1 MNKETKYINNENVKS
16 ILSIGDW
23 QVSEDY
29 MSGTIEWNHPSKS
42 TTILATPNW
51 EEEGLV
57 PIDMAN
63 EDGDYNKIIDVVLS
77 GSIKEQMNQY
87 EIIVESVLVNI

>member
-1 MNKETKYINNENVKS
+1 MDYINNENVKS

-23 QVSEDY
+23 SVSEDL
-29 MSGTIEWNHPSKS
+29 MSGTIEWNHPSKN

-51 EEEGLV
+51 TEEGLV
-57 PIDMAN
+57 PIDMTN
-63 EDGDYNKIIDVVLS
+63 EAGDYENIIDVVLS

-87 EIIVESVLVNI
+87 ETIVESVLSNI

>member
-1 MNKETKYINNENVKS
+1 MT
-16 ILSIGDW
+16 
-23 QVSEDY
+23 
-29 MSGTIEWNHPSKS
+29 GTIEWNHPSKT

-57 PIDMAN
+57 PIDMTN
-63 EDGDYNKIIDVVLS
+63 EDGDYENIIDVVLS

-87 EIIVESVLVNI
+87 ETIVESVLVNI

>member
-1 MNKETKYINNENVKS
+1 MDYINNENVKS

-23 QVSEDY
+23 SVSEDL
-29 MSGTIEWNHPSKS
+29 MSGTIEWNHPSKN

-51 EEEGLV
+51 TEEGLV
-57 PIDMAN
+57 PIDMTN
-63 EDGDYNKIIDVVLS
+63 EDGDYENIIDVVIS

-87 EIIVESVLVNI
+87 ETIVESVLSNI

>member
-1 MNKETKYINNENVKS
+1 MENTNYINNENVKE

-23 QVSEDY
+23 NVSEDS
-29 MSGTIEWNHPSKS
+29 MSGTIEWNNPSKDY
-42 TTILATPNW
+42 TVLATPNW

-63 EDGDYNKIIDVVLS
+63 EDGDYKKIIDVVLS

-87 EIIVESVLVNI
+87 ETIVESVLANI

>member
-1 MNKETKYINNENVKS
+1 MNYINNENVKS

-23 QVSEDY
+23 NVSEDS
-29 MSGTIEWNHPSKS
+29 MSGTIEWSHPSKT
-42 TTILATPNW
+42 TTIFATPNW

-57 PIDMAN
+57 PIDMTN
-63 EDGDYNKIIDVVLS
+63 EDGDYENIIDVVLT

-87 EIIVESVLVNI
+87 ETIVESVLVNI

>member
-1 MNKETKYINNENVKS
+1 MDYINNENVKS

-23 QVSEDY
+23 SVSEDL
-29 MSGTIEWNHPSKS
+29 MSGTIEWNHPSKN

-51 EEEGLV
+51 TEEGLV
-57 PIDMAN
+57 PIDMTN
-63 EDGDYNKIIDVVLS
+63 EDGDYENIIDVVLS

-87 EIIVESVLVNI
+87 ETIVESVLSNIAQ

>member
-1 MNKETKYINNENVKS
+1 MENTNYINNENVKS

-23 QVSEDY
+23 SVSEDY

-63 EDGDYNKIIDVVLS
+63 EDGDYKKIIDVVLS

-87 EIIVESVLVNI
+87 ETIVESVLANI